1 MLGVDGALDF
11 NALRSHKHDHEVQ
24 LYALDILALGG
35 EDLRQLPL
43 TKRKANLARL
53 LPAGLTACSSRRSK
67 QAPLAL
73 TCSAQPAA
81 WASKA

>member
-1 MLGVDGALDF
+1 MLGVDGASDF

-53 LPAGLTACSSRRSK
+53 LPAGLTVRGAVQSRRHW
-67 QAPLAL
+67 P
-73 TCSAQPAA
+73 
-81 WASKA
+81 